1 LGDKTAIEWSEAT
14 WNPLAGC
21 TRVSS
26 GCTRCYAERTAYR
39 LAAMGNEHYLGLT
52 KKVGSE
58 IRWTGEVRLVESAL
72 DLPLRWK
79 KPRRIFVNSMSDL
92 FHESVKDEWIAAIFA
107 VMFLAGQHTYQI
119 LTKRP
124 ERMRNWMQWLM
135 RQPDQAGVLLNA
147 LGDLGVDGGVNR
159 AALGPWPKSHI
170 WFGVSAEDQATA
182 DERIPLLLE
191 TPAAV
196 RWVSYEPALGPVD
209 FEAWMR
215 PRFIPTS
222 EKAPWGQAI
231 EETRRLDWV
240 VVGGESGPGA
250 RHFDLAWAN
259 QAIAQ
264 GKAAGV
270 PVFCKQLG
278 AWPIRLVGKAFD
290 SFQTWVNKASSWLV
304 PGDLC
309 IDTLGRVLHCGA
321 DFMRARDG
329 GAFPVSIYERVPL
342 RDRKGGDWSEW
353 PADLRVREYPQRD
366 GL

>member
-1 LGDKTAIEWSEAT
+1 
-14 WNPLAGC
+14 
-21 TRVSS
+21 
-26 GCTRCYAERTAYR
+26 
-39 LAAMGNEHYLGLT
+39 MGNEHYIGLT
-52 KKVGSE
+52 KKVGNE
-58 IRWTGEVRLVESAL
+58 IRWTGEVRFVESAL

-107 VMFLAGQHTYQI
+107 VMFLAGHHTYQI

-135 RQPDQAGVLLNA
+135 RQPDQAGVLLDA
-147 LGDLGVDGGVNR
+147 LGDLGVDAKVGR
-159 AALGPWPKSHI
+159 AALGPWPKPHI
-170 WFGVSAEDQATA
+170 WLGVSVEDQATA
-182 DERIPLLLE
+182 DARIPLLLQ

-196 RWVSYEPALGPVD
+196 RWVSYEPALGPVAFD
-209 FEAWMR
+209 TYMYETIIPR
-215 PRFIPTS
+215 PP
-222 EKAPWGQAI
+222 
-231 EETRRLDWV
+231 LDWI

-250 RHFDLAWAN
+250 RPFDLAWAR
-259 QAIAQ
+259 QTIAQ

-278 AWPIRLVGKAFD
+278 AWPITLVGKAFD

-304 PGDLC
+304 RGDLC
-309 IDTLGRVLHCGA
+309 IDSLGRVLHCGA

-342 RDRKGGDWSEW
+342 RDRKGGDISEW
-353 PADLRVREYPQRD
+353 PEDLRVREYPQRE
-366 GL
+366 L